1 MNNVIRSLIV
11 YTTPILIIILVIL
24 LIVYVIRK
32 LSDKNK

>member
-24 LIVYVIRK
+24 LIVYIIRK

>member
-11 YTTPILIIILVIL
+11 YTTPILAIILVIL
-24 LIVYVIRK
+24 LIVYIIRK